1 MAGVVRATHLVW
13 QRLAPAGLVA
23 DAAGLAVTIGF
34 AAGFYVAL
42 LWVLRLEGREE
53 LAAIGQR
60 LRERIG
66 GRR

>member
-1 MAGVVRATHLVW
+1 MT
-13 QRLAPAGLVA
+13 PAGLVA
-23 DAAGLAVTIGF
+23 DAAGLAVTIGL
-34 AAGFYVAL
+34 AAGFYGSL